1 MSNYAQ
7 RNEAV
12 QRKQMGS
19 GAFIAIFVSLV
30 FLVVAAGFAILG
42 MLFLTIPKPVIVLG
56 IVMLLGAVAV
66 LIIAG
71 ACIAASVRA
80 LMRPAQA
87 KARVERLA

>member
-1 MSNYAQ
+1 MTNYAQ

-19 GAFIAIFVSLV
+19 GAFIAIFISIV
-30 FLVVAAGFAILG
+30 FLVVAAGFVILG

-56 IVMLLGAVAV
+56 IVMLLGAVVLLVVAV
-66 LIIAG
+66 S
-71 ACIAASVRA
+71 CIVASVRA